1 MWKRLRLIAGLQ
13 LFFLFCSIPVDTAAA
28 AGRELRIMPLG
39 DSITQGYA
47 ASYREPL
54 WHALQDAGWEVD
66 FVGSMDRYYGGGMR
80 PQQYDPDHEGHWG
93 WFADEVLARI
103 ADWAA
108 RAEPDIALVHL
119 GTNDI
124 GSGQGPQDTVKEV
137 ERIVGLLRQ
146 QNPNIHVLLAAI
158 IPIGHAGAN
167 IRVKT
172 YNAALGALA
181 GSLDDARSR
190 ILLVDQFS
198 GFDASQDTYDGL
210 HPNESGIQ
218 KMAIRWLSAL
228 QQLRSDQPDYR
239 TSD

>member
-1 MWKRLRLIAGLQ
+1 MGTRLRLVTGLQ
-13 LFFLFCSIPVDTAAA
+13 VLVLFCSITVDTAAA
-28 AGRELRIMPLG
+28 DGKVLRIMPLG
-39 DSITQGYA
+39 DSITQGYD

-66 FVGSMDRYYGGGMR
+66 FVGSMDRYYGGGIR

-108 RAEPDIALVHL
+108 RTEPDIALVHL

-124 GSGQGPQDTVKEV
+124 GSGQDPLDTVKEV
-137 ERIVGLLRQ
+137 GQIVALLRQ
-146 QNPNIHVLLAAI
+146 QNANIHVLLAAI
-158 IPIGHAGAN
+158 IPIDHAGAN
-167 IRVKT
+167 KRVKT

-181 GSLDDARSR
+181 RSLDDARSR
-190 ILLVDQFS
+190 ILIVDQFS

-228 QQLRSDQPDYR
+228 ERLRSE
-239 TSD
+239 